1 MASYHETNSL
11 GTFDFGRLLQQYK
24 SSAPTCASYVQP
36 KDSTESSS
44 TRPDK
49 SIRLTSQQGAKTLSA
64 LRRQGCSGTSN
75 SQEMLESSFKGPE
88 TSHRK
93 KPRGLS
99 GASGQTWE
107 CTSAGNFHPSFSGDF
122 EHPQADE
129 NLPVN
134 SLLRRILS
142 DRPDLYYQ
150 TPRKGPEV
158 ATNLHSFSHSNI
170 SPGFRSFRD
179 GAYFHSSVSV
189 PTVEMFRQIRARKLF
204 QIIEECRIQ
213 LKHVFDSAPEA
224 QFFLEIG
231 SVLQMALFRWDQER
245 TDWRSDKVPPRI
257 ERQFRLLEKFA
268 ELFQNT
274 ALPSIRSGQ
283 LALAWYQLSRQTT
296 PEV

>member
-1 MASYHETNSL
+1 LACHIN
-11 GTFDFGRLLQQYK
+11 Q
-24 SSAPTCASYVQP
+24 
-36 KDSTESSS
+36 
-44 TRPDK
+44 
-49 SIRLTSQQGAKTLSA
+49 
-64 LRRQGCSGTSN
+64 
-75 SQEMLESSFKGPE
+75 E

-189 PTVEMFRQIRARKLF
+189 PTVEIFRQIRARKLF